1 VTTVIDGRRMEP
13 PEPLERTLQ
22 ALDELAEGDDLLLLL
37 HCQPHPLYTLLE
49 QRGCEWS
56 DVLRADG
63 TREVRISRQRG

>member
-1 VTTVIDGRRMEP
+1 MTTVIDGRRMEP

-37 HCQPHPLYTLLE
+37 HCQPHPLYTLLV